1 MKAGFWQ
8 LVRAA
13 FNARPFG
20 MLVPPNWI
28 GVAAV
33 GLLGLVN
40 PGFWVIG
47 AGVELGYLSLLV
59 SNQRFRRAI
68 GTRREAGKER
78 DWEGKVDELL
88 ARLSEPDRR
97 RYAALAAR
105 CRTILAHPAGDAPVP
120 GALSQDESLSRLV
133 WLYLKLLLARQLIA
147 RVLSP
152 DANPSSGDIDRQ
164 IADLQARL
172 KQTELTA
179 ELRRSLTGQL
189 EILTQRRAQRV
200 EAKEKLAYLDAEC
213 TRIEQQ
219 VELLRE
225 QAALSAD
232 PEVLSRRIDDVTGTL
247 GSTAQWVREQQ
258 QLYGAAED
266 MLSEPPPLA
275 VQARVRVGE
284 RR

>member
-47 AGVELGYLSLLV
+47 AGLELGYLSLLV

-68 GTRREAGKER
+68 GARREAGKER
-78 DWEGKVDELL
+78 DWEGKVDDLL

-97 RYAALAAR
+97 RYVTLAAR
-105 CRTILAHPAGDAPVP
+105 CRSILAHPAGDAPVP

-152 DANPSSGDIDRQ
+152 DANASSGDIDRQ

-172 KQTELTA
+172 KQSELSA

-189 EILTQRRAQRV
+189 EILTQRRAQRA

-213 TRIEQQ
+213 ARIEQQ

-225 QAALSAD
+225 QAALSTD

-247 GSTAQWVREQQ
+247 GSTAHWVREQQ

>member
-47 AGVELGYLSLLV
+47 AGLELGYLSLLV
-59 SNQRFRRAI
+59 SNKRFRRAI
-68 GTRREAGKER
+68 GARRAAGERR

-88 ARLSEPDRR
+88 ARLSDPDRR
-97 RYAALAAR
+97 RYVALAAR

-152 DANPSSGDIDRQ
+152 DANASSGEIDRQ

-172 KQTELTA
+172 KQSELTA

-189 EILTQRRAQRV
+189 EILTQRRAQRA

-213 TRIEQQ
+213 ARIEQQ

-225 QAALSAD
+225 QAALSTD

-247 GSTAQWVREQQ
+247 GSTAHWVREQQ

>member
-33 GLLGLVN
+33 GLLGLMN

-47 AGVELGYLSLLV
+47 AGLELGYLSVLV

-68 GTRREAGKER
+68 GARREAGKER
-78 DWEGKVDELL
+78 DWEGKVDDLL

-97 RYAALAAR
+97 RYVTLAAR
-105 CRTILAHPAGDAPVP
+105 CRSILAHPAGDAPVP

-152 DANPSSGDIDRQ
+152 DANAGSGDIDRQ

-172 KQTELTA
+172 KQSELTA

-213 TRIEQQ
+213 ARIEQQ

-225 QAALSAD
+225 QAALSTN

-247 GSTAQWVREQQ
+247 GSTAHWVREQQ

>member
-47 AGVELGYLSLLV
+47 AGLELGYLSVLV

-68 GTRREAGKER
+68 GARREAGKER
-78 DWEGKVDELL
+78 DWEGKVDDLL

-97 RYAALAAR
+97 RYVTLAAR
-105 CRTILAHPAGDAPVP
+105 CRSILAHPAGDAPVP

-152 DANPSSGDIDRQ
+152 DADAKSGDIDRQ

-172 KQTELTA
+172 KQSELSA

-189 EILTQRRAQRV
+189 EILTQRRQQRI

-213 TRIEQQ
+213 ARIEQQ

-225 QAALSAD
+225 QAALSTD

-247 GSTAQWVREQQ
+247 GSTAHWVREQQ

>member
-20 MLVPPNWI
+20 MIVPPNWI

-47 AGVELGYLSLLV
+47 AGLELGYLSVLV
-59 SNQRFRRAI
+59 SNRRFRRAI
-68 GTRREAGKER
+68 GARGLAGERRE
-78 DWEGKVDELL
+78 WEGKVDELL

-97 RYAALAAR
+97 RYVALAAR
-105 CRTILAHPAGDAPVP
+105 CRTILTHPAGDAPVP
-120 GALSQDESLSRLV
+120 GALSQDESLSRLA
-133 WLYLKLLLARQLIA
+133 WIYLKLLLARQLIA

-152 DANPSSGDIDRQ
+152 TATAGGGDIDRQ

-172 KQTELTA
+172 AQPALSA

-200 EAKEKLAYLDAEC
+200 EAKQKLDYLDAEC
-213 TRIEQQ
+213 ARIEQQ

-225 QAALSAD
+225 QAALSTD

-247 GSTAQWVREQQ
+247 GTTAQWVREQQ

-284 RR
+284 RQ

>member
-1 MKAGFWQ
+1 
-8 LVRAA
+8 
-13 FNARPFG
+13 
-20 MLVPPNWI
+20 
-28 GVAAV
+28 
-33 GLLGLVN
+33 
-40 PGFWVIG
+40 
-47 AGVELGYLSLLV
+47 V

-68 GTRREAGKER
+68 GARREAGKER
-78 DWEGKVDELL
+78 DWEGKVDDLL

-97 RYAALAAR
+97 RYVTLAAR
-105 CRTILAHPAGDAPVP
+105 CRSILAHPAGDAPVP

-152 DANPSSGDIDRQ
+152 DANASSGDIDRQ

-172 KQTELTA
+172 KQTELSA

-189 EILTQRRAQRV
+189 EILTQRRAQRA

-213 TRIEQQ
+213 ARIEQQ

-225 QAALSAD
+225 QAALSTD

-247 GSTAQWVREQQ
+247 GSTAHWVREQQ

>member
-47 AGVELGYLSLLV
+47 AGLELGYLSLLV

-68 GTRREAGKER
+68 GTRREAGERR

-97 RYAALAAR
+97 RYVALAAR
-105 CRTILAHPAGDAPVP
+105 CRTILAHPVGDAPVP

-152 DANPSSGDIDRQ
+152 DAASGDIDRQ
-164 IADLQARL
+164 ITDLEARL
-172 KQTELTA
+172 KQSELTA

-213 TRIEQQ
+213 ARIEQQ

>member
-47 AGVELGYLSLLV
+47 AGLELGYLSLLV

-68 GTRREAGKER
+68 GARREAGKER
-78 DWEGKVDELL
+78 DWEGKVDDLL
-88 ARLSEPDRR
+88 ARLSEPDRH
-97 RYAALAAR
+97 RYVTLAAR
-105 CRTILAHPAGDAPVP
+105 CRSILAHPAGDAPVP

-152 DANPSSGDIDRQ
+152 DANASSGDIDRQ

-172 KQTELTA
+172 KQSELSA

-189 EILTQRRAQRV
+189 EILTQRRAQRA

-213 TRIEQQ
+213 ARIEQQ

-225 QAALSAD
+225 QAALSTD

-247 GSTAQWVREQQ
+247 GSTAHWVREQQ